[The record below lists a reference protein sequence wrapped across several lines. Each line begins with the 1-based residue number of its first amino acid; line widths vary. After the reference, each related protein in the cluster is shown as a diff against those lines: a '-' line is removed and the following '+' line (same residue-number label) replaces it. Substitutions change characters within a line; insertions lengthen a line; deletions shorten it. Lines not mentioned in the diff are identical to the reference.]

1 VSETRVGGSAPAAP
15 TVLRMVLGKRLR
27 QLREQAGVSFDE
39 AARAIEVTALTVRRM
54 EKAEVGLRIP
64 YVKELLRTYGVSDT
78 EIEDFL
84 SLAREANQPGWWHKF
99 RDVLP
104 EWFSAYVSL
113 ESEAQVIRL
122 YEPQY
127 VPGLLQTH
135 DYAAALLRVGFP
147 NVSPE
152 DVDRRVAL
160 RLRRQDL
167 LVKPEAP
174 AIWAILDE
182 TVLRRPVGGSEVM
195 RAQIDRLVEAT
206 ERPKIRIQ
214 IMRFAAGPHP
224 GAYGPFHYFRFG
236 FSELPDIVYTEGL
249 AGAQYVDQPAEVV
262 TYLEVLDR
270 MSVQAEPVART
281 RDILAAL
288 RKEL

>member
-1 VSETRVGGSAPAAP
+1 MSETRVGGSAPAAP

-27 QLREQAGVSFDE
+27 QLREQAGVSFDD

-64 YVKELLRTYGVSDT
+64 YVKELLRTYGVSGG

-84 SLAREANQPGWWHKF
+84 ALAREANQPGWWHKF

-113 ESEAQVIRL
+113 ESEAAVIRL

-135 DYAAALLRVGFP
+135 DYAAALMRVGFP
-147 NVSPE
+147 NAAPE

-167 LVKPEAP
+167 LAKPEAP
-174 AIWAILDE
+174 AVWAILDE
-182 TVLRRPVGGSEVM
+182 TVLRRPVGGPEVM
-195 RAQIDRLVEAT
+195 RAQIDRLAEAT
-206 ERPKIRIQ
+206 DRPKVRIQ

-249 AGAQYVDQPAEVV
+249 AGAQYVDQPADVV

>member
-1 VSETRVGGSAPAAP
+1 MSETRSGGGAPAAP

-27 QLREQAGVSFDE
+27 QLREQAGVSFEE

-64 YVKELLRTYGVSDT
+64 YVKELLRTYGVSAT
-78 EIEDFL
+78 EIEDFV
-84 SLAREANQPGWWHKF
+84 SLAREANQPGWWYKY

-113 ESEAQVIRL
+113 ESEAAVIRL

-127 VPGLLQTH
+127 VPGLLQTQ
-135 DYAAALLRVGFP
+135 DYAAALMRVGFP
-147 NVSPE
+147 NATEE
-152 DVDRRVAL
+152 DIARRVSL

-167 LVKPEAP
+167 LAKPEAP

-182 TVLRRPVGGSEVM
+182 TVLRRPVGGPEVM
-195 RAQIDRLVEAT
+195 RAQIDRMIEMLASPRV
-206 ERPKIRIQ
+206 RIQ

-224 GAYGPFHYFRFG
+224 GAFGPFHYFRFG
-236 FSELPDIVYTEGL
+236 FSELPDIVYTESL
-249 AGAQYVDQPAEVV
+249 AGSQYVDQPADVV

-270 MSVQAEPVART
+270 MSVQAEPVSRT

>member
-1 VSETRVGGSAPAAP
+1 MSETRVGGSAPAAP

-64 YVKELLRTYGVSDT
+64 YVKELLRTYGVSAT
-78 EIEDFL
+78 EIDDFL

-104 EWFSAYVSL
+104 DWFSAYVSL
-113 ESEAQVIRL
+113 ESEAGVIRL

-147 NVSPE
+147 NASPDDIE
-152 DVDRRVAL
+152 RRVAL

-167 LVKPEAP
+167 LIKPEAP
-174 AIWAILDE
+174 AVWAILDE
-182 TVLRRPVGGSEVM
+182 TVLRRPVGGREVM
-195 RAQIDRLVEAT
+195 RAQIDRLAEAT

-249 AGAQYVDQPAEVV
+249 AGAQYVDQPADVV

-281 RDILAAL
+281 RDILAEL

>member
-1 VSETRVGGSAPAAP
+1 MSETRSGGSAPAAP

-27 QLREQAGVSFDE
+27 QLREQAGVSFDD

-64 YVKELLRTYGVSDT
+64 YVKELLRTYGVSGA

-113 ESEAQVIRL
+113 ESEAAVIRL

-135 DYAAALLRVGFP
+135 DYAAALMRVGFP
-147 NVSPE
+147 NASPE

-174 AIWAILDE
+174 AVWAILDE
-182 TVLRRPVGGSEVM
+182 TVLRRPVGGPQVM
-195 RAQIDRLVEAT
+195 RAQIDRLAEAT
-206 ERPKIRIQ
+206 ERPKVRIQ

-249 AGAQYVDQPAEVV
+249 AGAQYVDQPADVV
-262 TYLEVLDR
+262 TYLEVMDR

>member
-1 VSETRVGGSAPAAP
+1 MSENRSGGSAP

-27 QLREQAGVSFDE
+27 HLREQAGVSFED
-39 AARAIEVTALTVRRM
+39 AARAIEVTPLTVRRM

-64 YVKELLRTYGVSDT
+64 YVKELLRTYGVLAKEVD
-78 EIEDFL
+78 DFL
-84 SLAREANQPGWWHKF
+84 KLAREANKPGWWYTY

-104 EWFSAYVSL
+104 DWFSAYVSL
-113 ESEAQVIRL
+113 ESEATVIRL
-122 YEPQY
+122 YEPHY

-135 DYAAALLRVGFP
+135 DYAAALLRIGFP
-147 NVSPE
+147 NESPE
-152 DVDRRVAL
+152 DIRRRVDL

-167 LVKPEAP
+167 LDKPEAP
-174 AIWAILDE
+174 AVWAVLDE
-182 TVLRRPVGGSEVM
+182 TVLRRPVGGTEVM
-195 RAQIDRLVEAT
+195 RAQIDHLGEVLEY
-206 ERPKIRIQ
+206 PKVRIQ

-224 GAYGPFHYFRFG
+224 GAFGPFHYFRFG
-236 FSELPDIVYTEGL
+236 FSELPDVVYTESL
-249 AGAQYVDQPAEVV
+249 AGAQYFDQPADVV

-281 RDILAAL
+281 RETLAAL